1 MGNAEYMGSCDSSV
15 REMFFKVILFFSL
28 AAIYGVKSQVLEGLI
43 ALDRLSFNKIVSKR
57 EYSLIKF
64 DVGYP
69 TGDKHKNYGKLVNE
83 VKKLENV
90 FVGEVRIKD
99 YGDKANQEL
108 AKRFNVDEDKKN
120 LPDTI
125 LFKHGSSGIEE
136 VVRYG
141 GDYSLDNLRTFL
153 SRKTGV
159 YIQCNGC
166 IKELD
171 TLAEKIALAATREER
186 LKILFAAKSWAAEK
200 GGDSEVYVKI
210 MTKTQDSGAE
220 DIIKE
225 INRVEKMMENKNSDN
240 VKEKLT
246 KKRNVLNSFKVRTK
260 DEL

>member
-1 MGNAEYMGSCDSSV
+1 MLC
-15 REMFFKVILFFSL
+15 KVIVLSFVTF
-28 AAIYGVKSQVLEGLI
+28 YGVNGQVLEGLL
-43 ALDRLSFNKIVSKR
+43 ALDQLSFDKIVSKF

-69 TGDKHKNYGKLVNE
+69 TGDKHKNFGKLVNE
-83 VKKLENV
+83 VKKLENL

-99 YGDKANQEL
+99 YGDKANQDL
-108 AKRFNVDEDKKN
+108 AKRFNVDEDKAN

-125 LFKHGSSGIEE
+125 LFKRGADGVEE

-171 TLAEKIALAATREER
+171 TLAEKFSLATTREER
-186 LKILFAAKSWAAEK
+186 QKILFAAKSWAAEK
-200 GGDSEVYVKI
+200 GGDSEIYMKI
-210 MTKTQDSGAE
+210 MTKTLDSGAE

-225 INRVEKMMENKNSDN
+225 IKRVEKMLDNKNSDN
-240 VKEKLT
+240 VKDKLT

>member
-1 MGNAEYMGSCDSSV
+1 
-15 REMFFKVILFFSL
+15 
-28 AAIYGVKSQVLEGLI
+28 
-43 ALDRLSFNKIVSKR
+43 
-57 EYSLIKF
+57 
-64 DVGYP
+64 
-69 TGDKHKNYGKLVNE
+69 
-83 VKKLENV
+83 
-90 FVGEVRIKD
+90 VRIKD
-99 YGDKANQEL
+99 YGDKANQDL
-108 AKRFNVDEDKKN
+108 AKRFNVDEDKAN

-125 LFKHGSSGIEE
+125 LFKRGANGVEE

-171 TLAEKIALAATREER
+171 ALAEKFSLASTREER
-186 LKILFAAKSWAAEK
+186 QKILFAAKSWAAEK
-200 GGDSEVYVKI
+200 GGDSEIYVKI
-210 MTKTQDSGAE
+210 MTKTLDSGAE

-225 INRVEKMMENKNSDN
+225 IKRVEKMLDNKNSDN
-240 VKEKLT
+240 VKDKLT

>member
-1 MGNAEYMGSCDSSV
+1 
-15 REMFFKVILFFSL
+15 MFFKVILFFSL

-43 ALDRLSFNKIVSKR
+43 ALDQLSFNKIVSKF

-166 IKELD
+166 IK
-171 TLAEKIALAATREER
+171 
-186 LKILFAAKSWAAEK
+186 
-200 GGDSEVYVKI
+200 GGESEVYVKI
-210 MTKTQDSGAE
+210 MTKTLDSGAE

-260 DEL
+260 